1 MAWVRGAWLPVQRR
15 CLHRA
20 GAATGGARGS
30 ARANA
35 QEPSVTGWGCI
46 RNKLPLQ
53 HKLHGRR
60 TALKACSSQAKLT
73 WHHLDVDDTGGA
85 PHGAGAGAAA
95 ANVHRA
101 ALPPQA
107 AYQDRQQGQ
116 DAEYGQ
122 EGDARFGACLGYMWE
137 GYGK

>member
-1 MAWVRGAWLPVQRR
+1 MV
-15 CLHRA
+15 A
-20 GAATGGARGS
+20 GATPLSAQGRCGDRRSTRVSTSKCTGTIGHRVGLHLV
-30 ARANA
+30 
-35 QEPSVTGWGCI
+35 Q